1 MPVLVDERVGMPR
14 VAKEHRS
21 QNERQGRVLQDGHHG
36 GEFGIYARLLPRV
49 LLRVLSVQAAA
60 AAVAFLILHPH
71 YAKKGE
77 ERGNNN

>member
-49 LLRVLSVQAAA
+49 LLRVLSVPAPLPDLLMKRELLLSVWNA
-60 AAVAFLILHPH
+60 
-71 YAKKGE
+71 
-77 ERGNNN
+77 RRDRSC